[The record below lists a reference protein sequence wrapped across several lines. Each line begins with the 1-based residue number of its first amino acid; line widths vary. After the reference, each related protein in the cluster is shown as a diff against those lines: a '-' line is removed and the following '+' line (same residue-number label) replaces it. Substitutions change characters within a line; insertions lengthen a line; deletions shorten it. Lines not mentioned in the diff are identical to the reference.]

1 MKQTISGFVYEVQF
15 SWDLEPRYVMMLSE
29 NAGDEVYTL
38 IGPASF
44 DYEIPATFNPVAQ
57 KLAALEAGKEQAL
70 QDYLRTKAMFE
81 EKISKLQC
89 LEAS

>member
-1 MKQTISGFVYEVQF
+1 MKQTISGYVYEVQY
-15 SWDLEPRYVMMLSE
+15 SWESKPNYMMMASKNVE
-29 NAGDEVYTL
+29 DEAYTL

>member
-1 MKQTISGFVYEVQF
+1 MKHPIKGFVYEVQY
-15 SWDLEPRYVMMLSE
+15 SWDMEPRYVMMRGE
-29 NAGDEVYTL
+29 NAGDEAYTL

-44 DYEIPATFNPVAQ
+44 DYEIPVDFNPVAQ